1 MCCTGLF
8 LPLSELKAVRREA
21 AEQCV
26 SGLSAH
32 SRAEGL
38 ATDTVLPDLLAAA
51 GRHARGE
58 ADLQRQEPQLR
69 VLCRSMAQVAAIAPA
84 AYQYEY
90 HDMLF
95 LLRGK
100 VRLQTRCM

>member
-1 MCCTGLF
+1 M
-8 LPLSELKAVRREA
+8 RREA

-26 SGLSAH
+26 SALSAH

-51 GRHARGE
+51 GRHAGGE

-69 VLCRSMAQVAAIAPA
+69 VLCRSMAQVAASAPT
-84 AYQYEY
+84 AYQYDY
-90 HDMLF
+90 QYMLF
-95 LLRGK
+95 LPRGK